1 MRMIK
6 GKEEA
11 QHMPLIFKS
20 LKLQNGLL
28 EIFKLVSTSLGVDTK
43 VL

>member
-1 MRMIK
+1 MIR
-6 GKEEA
+6 GKEEV

-20 LKLQNGLL
+20 LKLENDLL
-28 EIFKLVSTSLGVDTK
+28 EIFKLVSTSSGVYTK